1 MCDIACGEE
10 MEIGCR
16 NDGDDGSDGGGN
28 ENIESIKEK
37 RKYDDTVEAL
47 WALSLYRSTTGTT
60 SEQQ

>member
-1 MCDIACGEE
+1 

-47 WALSLYRSTTGTT
+47 WALYWI
-60 SEQQ
+60 QQRTAVIVTRKKK